1 MEIYNIMNLYVFLYK
16 ISFFLFGFFLCSCI
30 SYIDRAHAREK
41 TRYIGCLVHKV
52 ITESRYIMLR
62 TIYNESRYIVL
73 RPLCV
78 LSECIT
84 GFIEGIENCD
94 PIYKIS
100 YVQHEDKIIEPE
112 NIENKSEDKPN
123 DIIIETFAN
132 DKQEKVITL
141 ELPKKND
148 VIIEQNIIEK
158 DNIIETPK
166 NEVEYINTETTEKKQ
181 NITLVRRRYKNT

>member
-1 MEIYNIMNLYVFLYK
+1 MNLYVFLYK

-78 LSECIT
+78 FSECIT

-100 YVQHEDKIIEPE
+100 YIQHEDKIIEPE
-112 NIENKSEDKPN
+112 NI
-123 DIIIETFAN
+123 IIEPIAN
-132 DKQEKVITL
+132 NKQNIIL
-141 ELPKKND
+141 ELPKEN
-148 VIIEQNIIEK
+148 INIETIENNK
-158 DNIIETPK
+158 QEQNIIETPK
-166 NEVEYINTETTEKKQ
+166 NEIEYINTETTEKKQ

>member
-1 MEIYNIMNLYVFLYK
+1 MEIYGIMNFYLFLYK
-16 ISFFLFGFFLCSCI
+16 ISFFLFGFFICSCI

-100 YVQHEDKIIEPE
+100 YIQHEDKIIEPE
-112 NIENKSEDKPN
+112 KTNSYRTSRDP
-123 DIIIETFAN
+123 
-132 DKQEKVITL
+132 V
-141 ELPKKND
+141 
-148 VIIEQNIIEK
+148 
-158 DNIIETPK
+158 
-166 NEVEYINTETTEKKQ
+166 
-181 NITLVRRRYKNT
+181 